1 MTVLF
6 YEEYY
11 GEGLFDLCRDIS
23 ECIDPDF
30 NDKAKKIDH
39 NSSVHVSFIYIFEDE
54 SQKELLKSTYSLEN
68 LQDIEDDVFY
78 SVEKVNNQKDKHGFH
93 PGGFKLSITLA

>member
-1 MTVLF
+1 MTILF

-54 SQKELLKSTYSLEN
+54 SQKELLNSIYSLEN